1 MRENYEAIILED
13 HAFCEQHDIE
23 YALWQLH
30 YRRIEELRAHLNA
43 AVTAN
48 VSATSQGAKSSLRPD
63 RITKIRSQFKTFLSE
78 ATGFYHDLMLK
89 IRAKYGLPLS
99 SFPDDQENKMVKSK
113 GGNKSA
119 EMKKGLISCH
129 RCLIYLGDLSRYKG
143 LYGEADSKSRDF
155 AAASSYYLQASSL
168 WPSSGNP
175 HHQLSIL
182 ASYSGDELLSIYR
195 YFRSLAVD
203 NPFSTARDNLI
214 IAFEKNRQN
223 FSQLLGD
230 GKASTIKTARVR
242 TPGKGRGKGGAVRPL
257 KDDKTDAI
265 KESQSSIPDT
275 FKAFS
280 IRFVRLNG
288 VLFTRT
294 SLETFVDV
302 FSVVISD
309 FLELLSSGQED
320 VYNFGASATE
330 NGLMIVRLI
339 SILIFTVY
347 NVNRESENQ
356 SYAEMLQRS
365 VLLQNAYTATFEFM
379 GHILQRCMQLHDPT
393 ESYLLP
399 GVLIFLEWLACHPEI
414 AGRSEVEEKE
424 ATARSSFWNNCIS
437 FLNKLLSS
445 GFMSINED
453 KDETCFFNMSRYD
466 EGEIANLFALWE
478 DYELRGFLPLV
489 PAQMI
494 LDFSRKQV
502 GSDGSDKEK
511 KARFQRI
518 IAAGKSLV
526 SVVRVGQ
533 EYMYFDPRLKNF
545 AIGAEPQISDD
556 FGLPS
561 SLEMPAS
568 NGLEQEPR
576 EKKMNVG
583 VFPPKAQLY
592 AEGEEEDEVIVFQP
606 FVAYK
611 HANFIDPELSSYDA
625 LVPGGN
631 DSQGDMGSCDVSVS
645 APLEGRVS
653 GNALDSNL
661 GPNALNAQLGP
672 PTSLATILP
681 QHVQSFQPSTS
692 KWLLEQQ
699 ARLASG
705 LNKLNR
711 TENGVVVKPGLR
723 EHFGVL
729 QHAAL
734 SLPFPH
740 SVNTSSGNEFA
751 QGFDAGIPSKFDS
764 IMSTGA
770 SFDSLSLNPSSTL
783 AASLRKNPVSRPLRH
798 FGPPPGFKPVAPNL
812 NDESLSDTTLKD
824 ETSQLDDYRW
834 LDGYQMPSSANCTRF
849 DNSINHTPQSYH
861 QASKGNM
868 GMISFPFPG
877 KRVPTSQVQVENQM
891 NWQEYQAPDPLKAY
905 QVLHQQKTIK
915 MNQDFI
921 PLPKQY
927 QGQSIWDDRF
937 FV

>member
-1 MRENYEAIILED
+1 MDNSLVSSRDRVQRLYNKNLELENKRRRLAQARVPSDPTAWQQMRENYEAIILED

-48 VSATSQGAKSSLRPD
+48 VSATSQ
-63 RITKIRSQFKTFLSE
+63 
-78 ATGFYHDLMLK
+78 
-89 IRAKYGLPLS
+89 
-99 SFPDDQENKMVKSK
+99 DDQENKMVKSK

-214 IAFEKNRQN
+214 IAFEKNRQS

-230 GKASTIKTARVR
+230 GKASTIKTAHVR

-257 KDDKTDAI
+257 KDDKTDASFV

-320 VYNFGASATE
+320 VYNFGSSAAE

-414 AGRSEVEEKE
+414 AARSEVEEKE

-568 NGLEQEPR
+568 NGSEQEPR

-592 AEGEEEDEVIVFQP
+592 TEGEEEDEVIVFQP

-699 ARLASG
+699 ARLANG
-705 LNKLNR
+705 MNNLNR
-711 TENGVVVKPGLR
+711 TENGVVKPGFR

-770 SFDSLSLNPSSTL
+770 GFDSLSLNPSSTL

-798 FGPPPGFKPVAPNL
+798 FGPPPGFKPVAPKL
-812 NDESLSDTTLKD
+812 EDESLSDTTLKD

-834 LDGYQMPSSANCTRF
+834 LDGYQMPSSANCTRIPF
-849 DNSINHTPQSYH
+849 HRRSSIKDNLS
-861 QASKGNM
+861 
-868 GMISFPFPG
+868 GMISSLCEIIMCESIMVNNPEDWHN
-877 KRVPTSQVQVENQM
+877 QVQPQFFAVLPMVLSFSWRAWMILECCRCLLFKQLM
-891 NWQEYQAPDPLKAY
+891 LSSPDWLMVSK
-905 QVLHQQKTIK
+905 
-915 MNQDFI
+915 
-921 PLPKQY
+921 
-927 QGQSIWDDRF
+927 GE
-937 FV
+937 

>member
-1 MRENYEAIILED
+1 M
-13 HAFCEQHDIE
+13 
-23 YALWQLH
+23 
-30 YRRIEELRAHLNA
+30 
-43 AVTAN
+43 
-48 VSATSQGAKSSLRPD
+48 
-63 RITKIRSQFKTFLSE
+63 
-78 ATGFYHDLMLK
+78 
-89 IRAKYGLPLS
+89 
-99 SFPDDQENKMVKSK
+99 
-113 GGNKSA
+113 
-119 EMKKGLISCH
+119 
-129 RCLIYLGDLSRYKG
+129 
-143 LYGEADSKSRDF
+143 
-155 AAASSYYLQASSL
+155 
-168 WPSSGNP
+168 
-175 HHQLSIL
+175 
-182 ASYSGDELLSIYR
+182 
-195 YFRSLAVD
+195 
-203 NPFSTARDNLI
+203 
-214 IAFEKNRQN
+214 
-223 FSQLLGD
+223 
-230 GKASTIKTARVR
+230 
-242 TPGKGRGKGGAVRPL
+242 
-257 KDDKTDAI
+257 
-265 KESQSSIPDT
+265 
-275 FKAFS
+275 
-280 IRFVRLNG
+280 
-288 VLFTRT
+288 
-294 SLETFVDV
+294 
-302 FSVVISD
+302 VISD

-320 VYNFGASATE
+320 VYNFGSSAAE

-414 AGRSEVEEKE
+414 AARSEVEEKE

-545 AIGAEPQISDD
+545 AIGTEPQISDD

-592 AEGEEEDEVIVFQP
+592 TEGEEEDEVIVFQP
-606 FVAYK
+606 YVAYK

-625 LVPGGN
+625 LVPVGN

-681 QHVQSFQPSTS
+681 QHVQFFQPSTS

-699 ARLASG
+699 ARLANG
-705 LNKLNR
+705 MNNLNR
-711 TENGVVVKPGLR
+711 TENGVVKPGFR

-770 SFDSLSLNPSSTL
+770 GFDSLSLNPSSTL

-798 FGPPPGFKPVAPNL
+798 FGPPPGFKPVAPKL
-812 NDESLSDTTLKD
+812 EDESLSDTTLKD

-834 LDGYQMPSSANCTRF
+834 LDGYQIPSSANCTRF

-891 NWQEYQAPDPLKAY
+891 NWQEYQAPDPLKAC
-905 QVLHQQKTIK
+905 QGLHQQKTIK
-915 MNQDFI
+915 MNQDSI
-921 PLPKQY
+921 PPPKQY
-927 QGQSIWDDRF
+927 QGQSLWDDRF